1 MVAPLAV
8 VAHHELGY
16 VFRVPPATRP
26 TDDVPKVDVWGLGLL
41 LIGTVAVVVSFVT
54 LHWYSVDS
62 AADSAGEGFTFA
74 DLHDNADQLGAP
86 VAAAYFDKLAWGLV
100 AVVVLLGLAARIP
113 SPVTSLLRVLGF
125 LAGVLGVA
133 LTYYA
138 LAQLFNAQRAAGGS
152 GHGVLHNA
160 GTGLWLAYAGYAL
173 LALGAV
179 VAPSRPSRTF

>member
-1 MVAPLAV
+1 MVV
-8 VAHHELGY
+8 GRCLGY
-16 VFRVPPATRP
+16 VAGVPPDTRP
-26 TDDVPKVDVWGLGLL
+26 SVDVLGLGLL
-41 LIGTVAVVVSFVT
+41 AVGVMAAVVSFVT

-62 AADSAGEGFTFA
+62 AADSAGDGFTFA
-74 DLHDNADQLGAP
+74 DLHANADQLGAP

-113 SPVTSLLRVLGF
+113 SPLSPLLRMLGF
-125 LAGVLGVA
+125 LAGVLGLA

-160 GTGLWLAYAGYAL
+160 GAGLWLAYAGYAL

-179 VAPSRPSRTF
+179 VAPGRRPTPL